1 MAADAFCLGLSHR
14 ASGLYF
20 RSDTSNQ
27 ANRLARVGRLPPSA
41 EGLFRCR
48 RNCSNP
54 PPGRRIKPCPGYVF
68 ASFFRGSL
76 RQRSSS
82 VVTHPY
88 RLVLG
93 QPVSCRLASVMAK
106 GSLSSRSKGQFD
118 DRRQNMQIMFVA
130 TCALLLAV
138 GNALVPSQK
147 AQTLRARPLAAMEGS
162 AAEAAKKRI
171 ARRSVATSLQTPTIY
186 QI

>member
-1 MAADAFCLGLSHR
+1 M
-14 ASGLYF
+14 
-20 RSDTSNQ
+20 
-27 ANRLARVGRLPPSA
+27 
-41 EGLFRCR
+41 
-48 RNCSNP
+48 
-54 PPGRRIKPCPGYVF
+54 F

-138 GNALVPSQK
+138 GNALVPPQK
-147 AQTLRARPLAAMEGS
+147 AQTLRARPLAAAEGS
-162 AAEAAKKRI
+162 AAADAKKRI
-171 ARRSVATSLQTPTIY
+171 ARLQCLRQGSTSTHIQNTTTPKKHVQQIQCSHPVAPLSAAAETGNTQQETHTGRRRQRHGRPAPRRALRRQARGAGRF
-186 QI
+186 

>member
-1 MAADAFCLGLSHR
+1 M
-14 ASGLYF
+14 
-20 RSDTSNQ
+20 
-27 ANRLARVGRLPPSA
+27 RLPPSA
-41 EGLFRCR
+41 EGLPGCR
-48 RNCSNP
+48 RNGCDP
-54 PPGRRIKPCPGYVF
+54 PPGRIIKPCPGYGF

-138 GNALVPSQK
+138 GNALVPPQK
-147 AQTLRARPLAAMEGS
+147 AQTLRARPLAAAEGS
-162 AAEAAKKRI
+162 AAADAKKRI
-171 ARRSVATSLQTPTIY
+171 ARLQCLRKVSTTPQKWKKSRHPKASATT
-186 QI
+186 